1 MEIPAFMR
9 WDFRTRLRYT
19 YHLRLYIFHYHLYIP
34 SKIHII
40 IIIAI
45 ISTIIYDFLF
55 SELHP
60 GSFTGFVSTSKATQ
74 WWWTFFTRQC
84 PTYQFLCVSGG
95 DTRITVL
102 LGLLVPEGGKGHCW
116 WRMVFKLELL
126 RASCIVIFN
135 RSLYAGSSNI
145 FLSCN
150 FHAKLVCN

>member
-45 ISTIIYDFLF
+45 ISNIRYDFLF

-60 GSFTGFVSTSKATQ
+60 GSFTGFVSTSIQ
-74 WWWTFFTRQC
+74 GNPLSWWWIFFTRPC
-84 PTYQFLCVSGG
+84 PSPTYQLLCVSGG
-95 DTRITVL
+95 DMRITVL

-116 WRMVFKLELL
+116 WQMVFKLEWSHT
-126 RASCIVIFN
+126 SCILIWHNYSPRN
-135 RSLYAGSSNI
+135 RTTFTSFQNS
-145 FLSCN
+145 
-150 FHAKLVCN
+150 KV

>member
-1 MEIPAFMR
+1 MSWANKI
-9 WDFRTRLRYT
+9 TV
-19 YHLRLYIFHYHLYIP
+19 HLSSLTVYLFNIINCIFHHRFIHNHNHYSNHLNP
-34 SKIHII
+34 KN
-40 IIIAI
+40 
-45 ISTIIYDFLF
+45 LF
-55 SELHP
+55 SELHS
-60 GSFTGFVSTSKATQ
+60 GSLFTGFVSTSKATQ

-102 LGLLVPEGGKGHCW
+102 LGLLVPEGGKGHYW